1 MILPCHSLFQSLFA
15 GLIDFGQSKQL
26 TEEQRLSFAR
36 LVLALSAAGSAELLT
51 VVEALSIPQQQQ
63 ISEAIDNIGIRLGKG
78 SLGLRVRMAYGM
90 FDTRGR

>member
-1 MILPCHSLFQSLFA
+1 LVASYCA

-26 TEEQRLSFAR
+26 TEEQRLAFAR
-36 LVLALSAAGSAELLT
+36 LVLALSAAGSADLLR
-51 VVEALSIPQQQQ
+51 VVEALDVAQQQMV
-63 ISEAIDNIGIRLGKG
+63 SSSMDAIGIRLGKG